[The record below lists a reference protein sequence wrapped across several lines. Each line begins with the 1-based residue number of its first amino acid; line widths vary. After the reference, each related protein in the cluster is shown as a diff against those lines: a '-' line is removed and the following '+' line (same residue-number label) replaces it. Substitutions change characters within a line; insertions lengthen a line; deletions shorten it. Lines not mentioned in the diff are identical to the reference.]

1 LLGEE
6 EKMAEPSFKELEHA
20 GWSQRAGAYD
30 TWFSHITSQAH
41 EPLLDAL
48 GKPLGGARLLD
59 VCTGTGYL
67 AAAAA
72 KRGAL
77 AEGLDFSREMVER
90 ARANHPTVRFR
101 EGDAEQLPY
110 DDRSFDHVLCAFGHL
125 HLPNADQAI
134 AEALRVLKP
143 GGRYAFA
150 VWRAHPDGYFPS
162 VIDAIGRYGKTDVGL
177 PPSPPFFRFGDP
189 QEAERVLRGAGFVDV
204 QTRTI
209 DLIWE
214 PTRTE
219 DLVEWIYKCGVRT
232 TMMLERQTPEAR
244 DSIHTA
250 IMQSGEARRRNG
262 TLRVSFPASIASARR
277 P

>member
-1 LLGEE
+1 MRTTTE
-6 EKMAEPSFKELEHA
+6 A
-20 GWSQRAGAYD
+20 GSVRG
-30 TWFSHITSQAH
+30 
-41 EPLLDAL
+41 PRC
-48 GKPLGGARLLD
+48 GG
-59 VCTGTGYL
+59 
-67 AAAAA
+67 
-72 KRGAL
+72 
-77 AEGLDFSREMVER
+77 
-90 ARANHPTVRFR
+90 P
-101 EGDAEQLPY
+101 
-110 DDRSFDHVLCAFGHL
+110 DRRPGH
-125 HLPNADQAI
+125 
-134 AEALRVLKP
+134 
-143 GGRYAFA
+143 
-150 VWRAHPDGYFPS
+150 DGYFPS

-232 TMMLERQTPEAR
+232 TMMLERQTPEVR

-250 IMQSGEARRRNG
+250 TMQSGEARRRNG
-262 TLRVSFPASIASARR
+262 TLRVPFPASIASARR